1 MAREFSRNQRMG
13 PLILRTLNELIRF
26 DLNDPGLSGVSL
38 TSIDLSHDLSIAKIY
53 FSSIQF
59 NDEIHIPAKGLARA
73 TGYLR
78 KKLGASIKIR
88 HVPELRFY
96 HDDSIIKGMEIS
108 SLIDQANLAKKT

>member
-1 MAREFSRNQRMG
+1 M
-13 PLILRTLNELIRF
+13 
-26 DLNDPGLSGVSL
+26 

-78 KKLGASIKIR
+78 KKLGDSIKIR

>member
-78 KKLGASIKIR
+78 KKLGDSIKIR